1 MQLPAQ
7 FGKYLLE
14 EYLGGGMS
22 RVYRARN
29 PLINQTVVVK
39 ILTDEAS
46 ADPNAKARFLEEA
59 RTVASVS
66 HDNIIRM
73 YDYGEDAQGRPFM
86 VMEYLEGADLA
97 SLIKSGRT
105 GELRDKLRIA
115 LQIAAALEHIHSQN
129 LPIVHRDIKP
139 HNIHV
144 NPDGK
149 IKLMD
154 FGIAKARDL
163 ALTGTGLTLGTPF
176 YMAPEQ
182 VLGRGVTHL
191 VDVYAFGILLF
202 ELLTGTRPLGGD
214 SVEQI
219 FYQILHG
226 ALNLEPLKQ
235 AGVPP
240 ALSELT
246 ARCTAKE
253 PAQRIQDFSLVRQG
267 LQQILGQEEQAGRGP
282 APLPPPPPP
291 SGRIWKMA
299 VAALALLVALV
310 AAYFVFRPS
319 AQVQLE
325 ELIDAPTG
333 KMVLVRA
340 GAFLAGKDRRTVN
353 LPDFYID
360 QREVSNAAYARFCTE
375 KQRPLPDRFPQDRP
389 NYPVV
394 NITFVDAQEFAR
406 WAQKRLP
413 TLLEWE
419 KAARGADGRLYPWGN
434 QADPTRAN
442 VNRGGNTE
450 LMPVSAYPE
459 GESPWHALNMVG
471 NAWEFV
477 DQFQTPSEGALS
489 AFKTLLDPPPTA
501 TEPWYTIRGGSYRQ
515 PLFDSVL
522 SDWAAVPARYRNDDI
537 GFRCAKDV
545 K

>member
-22 RVYRARN
+22 HVYRARN

-39 ILTDEAS
+39 ILTEEAS

-105 GELRDKLRIA
+105 GQLRDKLRIA
-115 LQIAAALEHIHSQN
+115 AQIAAALEHIHSQDP
-129 LPIVHRDIKP
+129 PIVHRDIKP

-226 ALNLEPLKQ
+226 TLNLEPLKQ

-240 ALSELT
+240 ALSELI
-246 ARCTAKE
+246 AGCTAKE
-253 PAQRIQDFSLVRQG
+253 PAQRIRDFRLVRQG

-282 APLPPPPPP
+282 APLPPPPP
-291 SGRIWKMA
+291 SGKIWKMA
-299 VAALALLVALV
+299 VAALALVVALV

-319 AQVQLE
+319 AQVQLA
-325 ELIDAPTG
+325 ELIDTPTG

-340 GAFLAGKDRRTVN
+340 GPFLAGKDRRTVN

-360 QREVSNAAYARFCTE
+360 QTEVTNAAYARFCGDR
-375 KQRPLPDRFPQDRP
+375 QRPLPERFPQDRP

-413 TLLEWE
+413 KLLEWE

-442 VNRGGNTE
+442 VNRGGNPE

-522 SDWAAVPARYRNDDI
+522 SDWAAVPVRYRNDDI
-537 GFRCAKDV
+537 GFRCAKDL

>member
-73 YDYGEDAQGRPFM
+73 YDYGEDAQGHPFM

-105 GELRDKLRIA
+105 GQLRDKLRIA
-115 LQIAAALEHIHSQN
+115 AQIAAALEHIHSQDP
-129 LPIVHRDIKP
+129 PIVHRDIKP

-226 ALNLEPLKQ
+226 TLNLEPLKQ

-240 ALSELT
+240 ALSDLI
-246 ARCTAKE
+246 AGCTAKE
-253 PAQRIQDFSLVRQG
+253 PAQRIQDFRLVRQG

-282 APLPPPPPP
+282 APLPPPPP
-291 SGRIWKMA
+291 SGKIWKMA
-299 VAALALLVALV
+299 LAALALVVALV

-319 AQVQLE
+319 VQVQLE
-325 ELIDAPTG
+325 ELVDTPTG

-340 GAFLAGKDRRTVN
+340 GPFLAGKDRRTVN
-353 LPDFYID
+353 QPGFYID
-360 QREVSNAAYARFCTE
+360 QREVTNAAYARFCGDR
-375 KQRPLPDRFPQDRP
+375 QRPLPERFPQDRP

-413 TLLEWE
+413 RLLEWE

-442 VNRGGNTE
+442 VNRGGNPE